1 MGTAGDLVTLIAEGA
16 TGGDGHIITT
26 YEWKFNGVVQS
37 TSLET
42 ITHVLEAGTL
52 DIELRVQN
60 DCGNWSTPVT
70 HQIIAEAFCPIPVI
84 TGIGRLR

>member
-1 MGTAGDLVTLIAEGA
+1 MATAGDLITLIAEGA
-16 TGGDGHIITT
+16 IGGDGHSITT
-26 YEWKFNGVVQS
+26 YEWKFNGMIQP

-52 DIELRVQN
+52 DVELRVQN
-60 DCGNWSTPVT
+60 DCGNWSGIVT

-84 TGIGRLR
+84 TGIGRLK